1 MTIREE
7 YFEEARKLMGR
18 ETSTFEKPEDIMF
31 TIFLRECFLSIRGD
45 LNTGI
50 ETKES
55 LYEKLVEIRKGVED
69 AWRAEQ

>member
-7 YFEEARKLMGR
+7 YFEEAKQLMRR
-18 ETSTFEKPEDIMF
+18 EISTFEKPEDIMF

-45 LNTGI
+45 LNTGMKM
-50 ETKES
+50 KED
-55 LYEKLVEIRKGVED
+55 LYKKLVEIRKGVED

>member
-7 YFEEARKLMGR
+7 YFEEARQLIGR
-18 ETSTFEKPEDIMF
+18 ETSTFKKSEDIMF

-45 LNTGI
+45 LNT
-50 ETKES
+50 EMKTKEG